1 MHAINFRKIFFTA
14 LLLIAAFPAQ
24 SFASTWAELSYDR
37 EVPLQTRQNL
47 EKAVDTV
54 ADLLTKHHIVLP
66 YKISIVVTADAESY
80 IQALMLYAKLPRAKA
95 EQAARNTAGE
105 SLGGKPIIIMKGT
118 PRLNTV
124 PVESFR
130 VLPHEIFHQVQHQYG
145 KTGTVNW
152 LTEGAPEVFQC
163 VARETA
169 GFGTVNDCVRQAE
182 QRIRQAASIPDARQ
196 LANYNYQTWTYLMP
210 RYPIIYDMSV
220 VMASRL
226 VQDNGFE
233 NIVFFYQLLHNG
245 TDRDKAF
252 ISAFRVPMA
261 WFLSDMNDYFDRL
274 RSSR

>member
-1 MHAINFRKIFFTA
+1 MAAINFRKIFFTA

-24 SFASTWAELSYDR
+24 SFASTWAEVSYDR

-66 YKISIVVTADAESY
+66 YKISIVVTADTESY
-80 IQALMLYAKLPRAKA
+80 IQARMLYGKEPRAKA
-95 EQAARNTAGE
+95 EEQAKYSAGV
-105 SLGGKPIIIMKGT
+105 SLGDKTIIILKGT
-118 PRLNTV
+118 PRLNTS

-130 VLPHEIFHQVQHQYG
+130 VLPHEIFHQVQNQYG

-152 LTEGAPEVFQC
+152 LLEGTPEVFQC
-163 VARETA
+163 VAREAA
-169 GFGTVNDCVRQAE
+169 GFNTVNDCVRQAE
-182 QRIRQAASIPDARQ
+182 QRICQAAAIPDTRQ
-196 LANYNYQTWTYLMP
+196 LANYNYHTYTSLVHQG
-210 RYPIIYDMSV
+210 YPVYEMSV
-220 VMASRL
+220 VMAARL

-252 ISAFRVPMA
+252 MAAFRVPMA

-274 RSSR
+274 RSKR